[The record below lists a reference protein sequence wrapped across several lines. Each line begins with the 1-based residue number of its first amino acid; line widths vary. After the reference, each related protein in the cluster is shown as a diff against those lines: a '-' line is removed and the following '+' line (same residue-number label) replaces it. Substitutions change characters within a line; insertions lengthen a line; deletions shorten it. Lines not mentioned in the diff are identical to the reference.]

1 MEESINSCLKDILKL
16 QEIEPNMYSPLAL
29 AYMGDA
35 VYELLIRTKVMNRGS
50 MQVNKMHKKTSSLV
64 KAETQANLFKA
75 VEKEL
80 TEEET
85 AVYKR
90 GRNANSATMAKHA
103 TMQDYRMAT
112 GFEALAGWLYL
123 QGRTQRLAWLTMLG
137 LERLG
142 LLEDNS
148 QEKTK

>member
-80 TEEET
+80 TEEEM

-90 GRNANSATMAKHA
+90 EMCIRDRYDG
-103 TMQDYRMAT
+103 
-112 GFEALAGWLYL
+112 G
-123 QGRTQRLAWLTMLG
+123 
-137 LERLG
+137 
-142 LLEDNS
+142 
-148 QEKTK
+148 